1 MFLVPFAWANALENA
16 PVPNSATAM
25 PARQKRAAIKTRR
38 LKKADCEVDFFFM
51 DEVKLISVYGEPET
65 VMEMLGE
72 M

>member
-1 MFLVPFAWANALENA
+1 MPFPWANTLENA